1 MEDNFSVDGD
11 EGDEEGSGSTVSD
24 VEQQMKLCS
33 VVTHLLL
40 CSLVSGPGLGTPAL
54 HHCLFF
60 LD

>member
-1 MEDNFSVDGD
+1 MDGD
-11 EGDEEGSGSTVSD
+11 EGDEEGSGSAVSD